1 MRLSLPRSVLSVLL
15 SLILVFAV
23 ALAAD
28 AGKFHFKSSTF
39 SSSSL
44 TFNGVGVGLG
54 NSDYLATMNATATVR
69 ALCENKGGTKAGGR
83 NDIFVSLEGPQD
95 QVIRTEDSGKTE
107 VSLTVED
114 PTLADIDA
122 PPSAKQDCPNG
133 NWKVVDVVVL
143 EWTSAH
149 ISITELGT
157 DAVLFDQAY
166 SCTGGGVTLDAD
178 GNPIDNGQGGYLLN
192 VVSCQEA

>member
-1 MRLSLPRSVLSVLL
+1 MRLSVPRSVLSVLL
-15 SLILVFAV
+15 SLVLVLAV
-23 ALAAD
+23 ALVAD

-39 SSSSL
+39 STGSL
-44 TFNGVGVGLG
+44 SFNGVGVGLG
-54 NSDYLATMNATATVR
+54 NSEYLATMDATATVR
-69 ALCENKGGTKAGGR
+69 ALCENKGGTRAAGR

-114 PTLADIDA
+114 PTLGNLDS
-122 PPSAKQDCPNG
+122 PPSAKQNCPNG
-133 NWKVVDVVVL
+133 NWSIVDVVVL

-157 DAVLFDQAY
+157 DDVLFDQAY

-178 GNPIDNGQGGYLLN
+178 GNPISNGQGGYLLN

>member
-1 MRLSLPRSVLSVLL
+1 MRLTLPRSVLSVLL

-54 NSDYLATMNATATVR
+54 NADYLATMDATATVR
-69 ALCENKGGTKAGGR
+69 ALCENKGGNRAAGQ
-83 NDIFVSLEGPQD
+83 NDIFLSLDGPQD

-107 VSLTVED
+107 VSLTVEA
-114 PTLADIDA
+114 PTLGDLDT
-122 PPSAKQDCPNG
+122 PPSAKQNCPNG
-133 NWKVVDVVVL
+133 NWKIVDVVVL

-149 ISITELGT
+149 ISITELGS

-166 SCTGGGVTLDAD
+166 SCSGGGVVLDAN
-178 GNPIDNGQGGYLLN
+178 GNPIPNGQGGYLLN

>member
-1 MRLSLPRSVLSVLL
+1 MRLTLPRSVLSVLL
-15 SLILVFAV
+15 SLVLVFSV

-39 SSSSL
+39 STSSL

-54 NSDYLATMNATATVR
+54 NSDYLATMDATATVR
-69 ALCENKGGTKAGGR
+69 ALCENKGGTRAAGR

-114 PTLADIDA
+114 PTLGNLDGS
-122 PPSAKQDCPNG
+122 PSSKQNCPNG
-133 NWKVVDVVVL
+133 NWKIVDVVVL

-149 ISITELGT
+149 ITITELGT

-166 SCTGGGVTLDAD
+166 SCAGGGVTLDAD
-178 GNPIDNGQGGYLLN
+178 GNPIDNGQGGYLMN
-192 VVSCQEA
+192 AVSCQEA

>member
-1 MRLSLPRSVLSVLL
+1 MRRAVGSLVMSFL
-15 SLILVFAV
+15 LVFAV

-28 AGKFHFKSSTF
+28 AGKFHFNSINF
-39 SSSSL
+39 SAGSL

-54 NSDYLATMNATATVR
+54 NSDYLATMDATATLR

-83 NDIFVSLEGPQD
+83 NDIFVSVPGPQD
-95 QVIRTEDSGKTE
+95 QVIRTEDSGKTS

-114 PTLADIDA
+114 PSLSDLSA
-122 PPSAKQDCPNG
+122 PPSAKLDCPNG
-133 NWKVVDVVVL
+133 NWQVVDVVVL

-149 ISITELGT
+149 ITIEELDT
-157 DAVLFDQAY
+157 QAVLFDQAY
-166 SCTGGGVTLDAD
+166 ICSGGGVVLDAD
-178 GNPIDNGQGGYLLN
+178 GNPVENGQGGYLLN

>member
-15 SLILVFAV
+15 SLVLVFAV

-69 ALCENKGGTKAGGR
+69 ALCENKGGTRAAGR

-95 QVIRTEDSGKTE
+95 QIIRTEDSGKTT

-114 PTLADIDA
+114 PTLGDIDS
-122 PPSAKQDCPNG
+122 PPSAKLDCPNG
-133 NWKVVDVVVL
+133 NWKIVDVVVL
-143 EWTSAH
+143 EWTAAH

-166 SCTGGGVTLDAD
+166 SCTGGGVVLDAD
-178 GNPIDNGQGGYLLN
+178 GNPISNGQGGYLLN

>member
-1 MRLSLPRSVLSVLL
+1 MGLSLPRTVVSLLMSLVLVLSVA
-15 SLILVFAV
+15 LV
-23 ALAAD
+23 AD
-28 AGKFHFKSSTF
+28 AGKFHFKSSDF
-39 SSSSL
+39 STGSL

-54 NSDYLATMNATATVR
+54 NSDYLATMDATATLR
-69 ALCENKGGTKAGGR
+69 ALCENKGGTKAAGR
-83 NDIFVSLEGPQD
+83 NDILVSAPGPQG
-95 QVIRTEDSGKTE
+95 QVIRTEDSGLTY

-114 PTLADIDA
+114 PILSDLSA

-133 NWKVVDVVVL
+133 NWKIVDVVVL

-157 DAVLFDQAY
+157 EAVLFDQAY
-166 SCTGGGVTLDAD
+166 SCTGGGVVLDAN
-178 GNPIDNGQGGYLLN
+178 GSPISNGQGGYLLN

>member
-1 MRLSLPRSVLSVLL
+1 MRLTMPRSVLSFLLVLV
-15 SLILVFAV
+15 LVFAV
-23 ALAAD
+23 ALAAE

-69 ALCENKGGTKAGGR
+69 ALCENKGGNLAGGI
-83 NDIFVSLEGPQD
+83 NDIFLSLEGPQD

-114 PTLADIDA
+114 PVLGDLDTT
-122 PPSAKQDCPNG
+122 PSAKANCPNG
-133 NWKVVDVVVL
+133 NWKVVDVLVM

-166 SCTGGGVTLDAD
+166 DCSGGGVVLDAN
-178 GNPIDNGQGGYLLN
+178 GNPISNGQGGYLLN